1 MNRKVKMNCFK
12 KAAAWIT
19 CCVCLVMLSGCLTGK
34 LIIRDKKTGMTVT
47 IQDDQ
52 IETYVKTVDC
62 GRFAVTSEEEAEL
75 AEDTILK

>member
-1 MNRKVKMNCFK
+1 MNKHVKRNYFK

-19 CCVCLVMLSGCLTGK
+19 VCTCLAVLSGCLTGK
-34 LIIRDKKTGMTVT
+34 LVIRDKQTGMTVT
-47 IQDDQ
+47 IEDNTL
-52 IETYVKTVDC
+52 ETYIKTVDG